1 MRKKVLFD
9 LDGTIIDSSEG
20 IYGSIQYAME
30 KMGKEQLAQDVLR
43 SFVGPPLIES
53 FRGLGFDEAA
63 AQQAVAFYREN
74 YRQAGMFQV
83 QPYPLIEETLQELAQ
98 DHDLYIATSK
108 PEVFA
113 KEILTHLKYDG
124 YFKGIYGADLENKRG
139 EKAAVIRYALTEI
152 EKEQKVQQTIMIGD
166 REHDILGAKENQLPA
181 IGVLYG
187 FGSKEELL
195 DAGAIALAAETQELL
210 ALIPDS
216 L

>member
-74 YRQAGMFQV
+74 YRQVPCGCGDQPAASQASAFQF
-83 QPYPLIEETLQELAQ
+83 AQ
-98 DHDLYIATSK
+98 KQL
-108 PEVFA
+108 
-113 KEILTHLKYDG
+113 LG
-124 YFKGIYGADLENKRG
+124 
-139 EKAAVIRYALTEI
+139 KAI
-152 EKEQKVQQTIMIGD
+152 
-166 REHDILGAKENQLPA
+166 
-181 IGVLYG
+181 
-187 FGSKEELL
+187 
-195 DAGAIALAAETQELL
+195 
-210 ALIPDS
+210 
-216 L
+216 